1 MLEFQEK
8 FAMRK
13 EEKGTTLI
21 TGARMDTA
29 VLMEFHRICQRSNTT
44 ASDEIRRFVQAIV
57 QEGKLPGSGDRLV
70 DSTLKQR
77 ISEVVDPRLA
87 ALESE
92 VSAIRDR
99 LEQQK

>member
-1 MLEFQEK
+1 
-8 FAMRK
+8 
-13 EEKGTTLI
+13 
-21 TGARMDTA
+21 MDPV
-29 VLMEFHRICQRSNTT
+29 VLAEFHRICQESNTT

-70 DSTLKQR
+70 GSTLKQR
-77 ISEVVDPRLA
+77 IREVVDSRLA

>member
-1 MLEFQEK
+1 
-8 FAMRK
+8 
-13 EEKGTTLI
+13 
-21 TGARMDTA
+21 MDPV
-29 VLMEFHRICQRSNTT
+29 VLTEFHRICQENNTT

-77 ISEVVDPRLA
+77 ISEVIDPRLA
-87 ALESE
+87 AMESE
-92 VSAIRDR
+92 INAIRDR